1 MIISMDG
8 IDQILINILFGPC
21 PMAGGS
27 APIFD
32 YLLQVFLYLLIMY
45 FHYFWITNFFD
56 EVTFKK
62 LSTNIVEIPHPGGA
76 DNSHYPS

>member
-1 MIISMDG
+1 MV
-8 IDQILINILFGPC
+8 
-21 PMAGGS
+21 GGS
-27 APIFD
+27 ALIFD

-76 DNSHYPS
+76 DNPHYPS